1 VWCVYADPIE
11 IKQTGEFEMQ
21 TFTGYEYLL
30 MDAANHFGM
39 DKELFE
45 PRIQWAQDNLADLE
59 SLVDKADCPA
69 LYTKAVMAIRKA
81 QRGEPTGHRVGLD
94 AVCSGMQI
102 MSVLTGCVAG
112 ATATG
117 LIDPN
122 RRADAYTDL
131 TSIMRRFIPGLP
143 DSERGKIKNACMT
156 SLYGSKAEPKKEF
169 GDGTDELNAFY
180 KSMYIM
186 APGACDLLSDLLDSW
201 QPYALSHDWKLPD
214 GFDAHVPTREVVE
227 KRIEVA
233 ELGGT
238 RFTYQYK
245 ENVGLEYDRKNAA
258 NMVHSV
264 DVYLLRSLIRRC
276 NYDRDIMEWASEYIE
291 MVLLERS
298 IDVPDAYC
306 DETWCNETF
315 RYLKERY
322 EATNMPD
329 VRILD
334 HSREYEI
341 RAMST
346 QHLQALAKIVNQML
360 EHKPFPVIAIHDEF
374 TAHANNM
381 NQLRAHYIEIMA
393 GLADSTI
400 LDDIFQHLHGTTCNY
415 TKLSTNLADKIRI
428 SNYALC

>member
-1 VWCVYADPIE
+1 
-11 IKQTGEFEMQ
+11 MQ
-21 TFTGYEYLL
+21 LFTGWEYLL
-30 MDAANHFGM
+30 IDAANHAGY

-45 PRIQWAQDNLADLE
+45 ARIQWAQDNLADLE
-59 SLVDKADCPA
+59 SLVDQADCPA

-94 AVCSGMQI
+94 AVCSGLQI
-102 MSVLTGCVAG
+102 MSALTGCISG
-112 ATATG
+112 AAATG

-214 GFDAHVPTREVVE
+214 GFDARVPTREVVE

-264 DVYLLRSLIRRC
+264 DAYLLRSLIRRC
-276 NYDRDIMEWASEYIE
+276 NYDHKVMSWAASYIE
-291 MVLLERS
+291 LVLLERS
-298 IDVPDAYC
+298 LGTSMQTSDD
-306 DETWCNETF
+306 WLNEDF
-315 RYLKERY
+315 LRLRERY

-334 HSREYEI
+334 YVQEFEM
-341 RAMST
+341 RAMTT
-346 QHLQALAKIVNQML
+346 QHLKALAKIVNQML

-374 TAHANNM
+374 TAHANNI
-381 NQLRAHYIEIMA
+381 NHLRAHYIEIMA

-400 LDDIFQHLHGTTCNY
+400 LDDIFQHLHGTACNY
-415 TKLSTNLADKIRI
+415 TKLSTNLADKIRQ
-428 SNYALC
+428 SNYAIC